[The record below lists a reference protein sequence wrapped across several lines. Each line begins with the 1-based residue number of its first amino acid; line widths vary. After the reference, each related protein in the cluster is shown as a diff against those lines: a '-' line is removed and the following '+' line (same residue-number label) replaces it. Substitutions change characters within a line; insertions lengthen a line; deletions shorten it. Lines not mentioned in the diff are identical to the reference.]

1 MKTTRIFAALMPLL
15 MFSCAKENIVP
26 EDNNTKPSEEIKTDG
41 GEKYQFAVTLSPET
55 GSKAAFDDSK
65 GVIWVAGGKAALIS
79 ENKKNIASE
88 ELSTI
93 SEDKYSATFKFE
105 AEAGKYRLCYPYNEK
120 SYYNFHL
127 VEVPSV
133 QTQAAAG
140 ISADTFAAVADNDID
155 LTAENLSVS
164 DLTYHVVGSYLRFVI
179 YSDQAEP
186 DETIQSVKIYAQSP
200 VAGKYRA
207 HFDYSTTIEDRYPD
221 NSIEVVLSEACPVT
235 TSADGA
241 KGIYAAVLKGE
252 YTGLTYR
259 VKTNKAEYEFNSTRT
274 KTINNGEISDVKLNL
289 SNAKVI
295 KYNPDQKLY
304 LVGTACWAGWSKE
317 NAIEMQR
324 TTGQKYEVTTFLR
337 TGKTLWNNK
346 EEDRTFKFLGTRDY
360 WKPVYVNAGDNET
373 LKYMEDYPSDAE
385 DVKFRAPHDGLYKIT
400 ADLKTMKVKLEL
412 CPLYLVS
419 HFTGWQFDSNPRLM
433 EETGTAGEYKVSKVH
448 INGDDNGFKFAFRK
462 GANIDYDYY
471 IVPKNEKKDCEIKFG
486 TQWYN
491 NGNAEIDVLSQTLEA
506 ETLHNQE
513 GDCRWTVKQSYN
525 NKYYDITLNLETMK
539 MTIKLSQGNT
549 FYLVGING
557 EWSDRTSLKAVA
569 DENGIAKWE
578 NITASEGTFK
588 ICGENTIDKWWGEWY
603 FAQLPVNGTGWYWK
617 SDTYG
622 TKQTVLIE
630 KQENEDSSLTD
641 EQKSGDKKWLLTESG
656 NYTFTFDSRSLKL
669 TVVKNN

>member
-1 MKTTRIFAALMPLL
+1 MPLL

-65 GVIWVAGGKAALIS
+65 GIIWLAGGKASIAKEGDES
-79 ENKKNIASE
+79 VIASA
-88 ELSTI
+88 ELTDEKI
-93 SEDKYSATFKFE
+93 SEDKFSATFNFE
-105 AEAGKYRLCYPYNEK
+105 AEAGTYRLCYPYNEK

-155 LTAENLSVS
+155 LTAENPSVS

-179 YSDQAEP
+179 YSEQAET

-200 VAGKYRA
+200 IAGKYRA
-207 HFDYSTTIEDRYPD
+207 HNDYSTTIEDRYPD
-221 NSIEVVLSEACPVT
+221 NSIEVVLSKACPVAA
-235 TSADGA
+235 SADGA

-274 KTINNGEISDVKLNL
+274 KTINNGEISDIKLNL
-289 SNAKVI
+289 SNANVI
-295 KYNPDQKLY
+295 KHDPDQKLY
-304 LVGTACWAGWSKE
+304 LVGTACWAGWLRE

-346 EEDRTFKFLGTRDY
+346 EEDRTFKFLGTRDD
-360 WKPVYVNAGDNET
+360 WKPVYVNEGGDNET

-385 DVKFRAPHDGLYKIT
+385 DMKFRAPHDGLYKIT
-400 ADLKTMKVKLEL
+400 ADLETMKVKLEL

-419 HFTGWQFDSNPRLM
+419 NFTGWEFDSNPRLM
-433 EETGTAGEYKVSKVH
+433 EATETAGEYKTSKVH
-448 INGDDNGFKFAFRK
+448 INGNDNGFKFAFRK

-486 TQWYN
+486 AEWYDN
-491 NGNAEIDVLSQTLEA
+491 KNAKIDVLSQTLEA
-506 ETLHNQE
+506 ETLHNEE
-513 GDCRWTVKQSYN
+513 GDCKWTVKQSYN
-525 NKYYDITLNLETMK
+525 NKCYDITLNLETMK
-539 MTIKLSQGNT
+539 MTIKLSQGQT
-549 FYLVGING
+549 FYLVGINNHWDKTYPA
-557 EWSDRTSLKAVA
+557 EA
-569 DENGIAKWE
+569 DENGIVTWT
-578 NITASEGTFK
+578 IDVTDISDGTFK
-588 ICGENTIDKWWGEWY
+588 IAGTNTFEDLYKNGFWDGEWY
-603 FAQLPVNGTGWYWK
+603 YSQRDSQGEWWWTDILLGSTQVALFENAGDRKWK
-617 SDTYG
+617 MTST
-622 TKQTVLIE
+622 
-630 KQENEDSSLTD
+630 
-641 EQKSGDKKWLLTESG
+641 G
-656 NYTFTFDSRSLKL
+656 NYTFTFDSRDLKL